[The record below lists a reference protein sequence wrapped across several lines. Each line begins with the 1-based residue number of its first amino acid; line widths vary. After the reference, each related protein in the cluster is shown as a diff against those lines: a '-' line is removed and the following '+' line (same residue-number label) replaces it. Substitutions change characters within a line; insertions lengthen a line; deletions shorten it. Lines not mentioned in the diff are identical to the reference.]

1 MISIRPARPEPD
13 RRRAGARAAFAVTL
27 GLLVAGTVPLP
38 SGRARAFRTLAASP
52 EVNRGDRDSGSGG
65 YYEGLIGGG
74 GAEGGRNDLALKLQ
88 GKPPEWVK
96 FQDAGVANVRR
107 SDFLQFALKPGLNHS
122 LSGRAFTTNAFG
134 MRDGPYAREKPP
146 RTFRIALLGS
156 SIDMGWGVGTAETY
170 EGRLEGWLNAH
181 AARRGLARRFEVL
194 NFAVAAYGPAQRL
207 EVYRRKAAAFDPDLV
222 LYSAT
227 MLDPRLLEIHLCGLV
242 QNRVDP
248 RHDFLRRA
256 IAEANLDASDLRR
269 DPYGDLLRKD
279 AVKAKLKPGL
289 WTAIDASFG
298 RLAADCRSDGRALV
312 GLIVP
317 RVGKAD
323 APDAR
328 AEGVA
333 RHLAIF
339 GRHGVPAMD
348 LSAAFDGRDPAALE
362 IAAWDD
368 HPNALGHKILFLAL
382 ARALVR
388 DPALYRAVFAADPP
402 PSPSGRPPAADDATT
417 PPLNPAHTGNARLP
431 RIDP

>member
-1 MISIRPARPEPD
+1 MIANRSARPVPD
-13 RRRAGARAAFAVTL
+13 RRQARARAAFAITI
-27 GLLVAGTVPLP
+27 GLLIAGTVPLP
-38 SGRARAFRTLAASP
+38 AGRARAIRLIAAAP
-52 EVNRGDRDSGSGG
+52 EGNRADRDSGSGG

-74 GAEGGRNDLALKLQ
+74 GSEGGRNDLALKLL

-96 FQDAGVANVRR
+96 FQDAGVADVRR
-107 SDFLQFALKPGLNHS
+107 SDFLQFTLKPGLDRN
-122 LSGRAFTTNAFG
+122 LSGRAFTTNVFG
-134 MRDGPYAREKPP
+134 MRDQAYARRKPAG
-146 RTFRIALLGS
+146 TFRIALLGS
-156 SIDMGWGVGTAETY
+156 SIDMGWGVATADTY
-170 EGRLEGWLNAH
+170 ESRLEGWLNAH

-248 RHDFLRRA
+248 RHAFLRRA
-256 IAEANLDASDLRR
+256 IREANLGATDLRR

-289 WTAIDASFG
+289 WAAIDASLG
-298 RLAADCRSDGRALV
+298 QLAADCRHDGRALV

-323 APDAR
+323 APAAR

-333 RHLAIF
+333 RHLAVF
-339 GRHGVPAMD
+339 GRHGVPTMD
-348 LSAAFDGRDPAALE
+348 LSTAFDGRDPAALE

-368 HPNALGHKILFLAL
+368 HPNALGHKLLFLAL

-388 DPALYRAVFAADPP
+388 DPALYQAVFAADPP
-402 PSPSGRPPAADDATT
+402 TADDATPT
-417 PPLNPAHTGNARLP
+417 PTLTPWNPAPNGDARLP